1 MLSKSLSRLG
11 HSEVFSNNRKV
22 SLRQYLVT
30 GILLL
35 VGLILRLYQLDY
47 RALWWDEGLS
57 LFFSRLSYFEQARFA
72 VLLADTNPPVYRML
86 LGLWTASVGSS
97 AWATRLLSV
106 FAGVVLVAVTYRLAV
121 DLTRMRVYERVVRN
135 SPLPPAPSPNRGGG
149 TYTEGQERPSPPA
162 GRSWGGV
169 NPYRVGFI
177 AAALAVGSPMLIYF
191 AQEAKGYS
199 LVATAGT
206 LAVLVW
212 QRLLNRNDSRTK
224 MWLWIL
230 WGMCLLLALG
240 SHYIFAFVLLL
251 INGWSFWIER
261 RNRKFR
267 FGLLA
272 TQAIVAALLLPFVF
286 STYAQTAAAVRGE
299 TGEFIGLNGPL
310 EFIQRHLVEFALG
323 PRGDSGLGL
332 TLALLLA
339 FAAGYGTYRA
349 RVQGTVMA
357 SLILGP
363 LIFGLALNSYH
374 EFFFPRFLLYTVPL
388 LLVLAAVGINEL
400 RFPWGS
406 VLILSLAFIS
416 SLGAHYAAPGDP
428 AEDWRPVAAAVSP
441 LMQPGDG
448 AIYVFG
454 WIPGYLHAYLPPVVE
469 PAYTLGYFTPENL
482 APQLDKLLARY
493 QRIWLF
499 DYQVDTLDERNAA
512 GRWLAQRTGLAYAQ
526 WFGNAHVSLFIQADD
541 EACVP
546 QMAEFVM
553 GWELQFCTATTS
565 ANPGEAISI
574 PLAWLNR
581 PPLETPFT
589 VYVHILAS
597 HGSWVTGQDSAPQNG
612 LLPFPDWAGQSPL
625 KDIHALVLPVDTAAG
640 EYTIRVGLYDPAS
653 GDRLPLLDGADGVKV
668 GQLRVN

>member
-1 MLSKSLSRLG
+1 MSDVRIAVRTQMLSNSLSRKG
-11 HSEVFSNNRKV
+11 NSVRSVQNEREQTSEVFGNNRKV

-35 VGLILRLYQLDY
+35 VGLVLRIYQLNY

-86 LGLWTASVGSS
+86 LGIWTASVGSS

-106 FAGVVLVAVTYRLAV
+106 FAGVVLVALTYRLAME
-121 DLTRMRVYERVVRN
+121 LTRGTPVRN
-135 SPLPPAPSPNRGGG
+135 
-149 TYTEGQERPSPPA
+149 QF
-162 GRSWGGV
+162 
-169 NPYRVGFI
+169 RVGLS
-177 AAALAVGSPMLIYF
+177 AAALAVVSPMLIYF

-212 QRLLNRNDSRTK
+212 QRLLNRNDGRTQ

-251 INGWSFWIER
+251 INGWSFWKER
-261 RNRKFR
+261 QRRTFLIR
-267 FGLLA
+267 LLT
-272 TQAIVAALLLPFVF
+272 TQATVAALLLPFVF

-299 TGEFIGLNGPL
+299 TGEFIGLNGPF

-349 RVQGTVMA
+349 RLQGAVMA

-388 LLVLAAVGINEL
+388 LLVLVAVGINAL
-400 RFPWGS
+400 RFPWWGS

-416 SLGAHYAAPGDP
+416 SLGAQYAAPGDP

-448 AIYVFG
+448 AIFVFG

-469 PAYTLGYFTPENL
+469 PAYTLGYFTPEIL
-482 APQLDKLLARY
+482 APQLEALIARY

-526 WFGNAHVSLFIQADD
+526 WFGNAHVSLFIQPND
-541 EACVP
+541 EACEP
-546 QMAEFVM
+546 QMAEFVN

-574 PLAWLNR
+574 PLEWLNR
-581 PPLETPFT
+581 PQLETPFT
-589 VYVHILAS
+589 VYVHLLAKD
-597 HGSWVTGQDSAPQNG
+597 GSLVTGKDSAPQNG
-612 LLPFPDWAGQSPL
+612 LLPFPDWAGQPPL

-653 GDRLPLLDGADGVKV
+653 GDRLSLLDGADGVTV
-668 GQLRVN
+668 GRLRVN